1 MAKKKDGDGKK
12 GGPKK
17 LAVPVVA
24 MLLGV
29 FVGPKFLGG
38 GSAAEASAET
48 TTTTHA
54 GPVITLESITLN
66 LADGHLLKLGM
77 ALQISAAWLE
87 EHGAEGGGGG
97 HGGGEETDPA
107 LDYPQVFDYAI
118 AIFSQE
124 DMAHLMDPAGREA
137 ARTELEV
144 HLEEIYHGEIEA
156 VYFTEF
162 VMQ

>member
-1 MAKKKDGDGKK
+1 MAKKNTDGDGKK

-17 LAVPVVA
+17 FALPVLFMIVGAV
-24 MLLGV
+24 
-29 FVGPKFLGG
+29 VGPKVMGG
-38 GSAAEASAET
+38 GKGAEAAEAT
-48 TTTTHA
+48 TTTTA
-54 GPVITLESITLN
+54 PGPIVTLESITLN

-77 ALQISAAWLE
+77 ALQISAEWLH
-87 EHGAEGGGGG
+87 EHGAAGGG

-107 LDYPQVFDYAI
+107 LQYPQAFDYAI
-118 AIFSQE
+118 SIFSQE
-124 DMAHLMDPAGREA
+124 DMPHLMDPAGREA

-144 HLEEIYHGEIEA
+144 HLEEVFHGQVEG